1 MAIPTDAADVDELFI
16 KFHTEIVSGKIT
28 FAKMVYGAN
37 AVDTRN
43 TFWGLNWCS
52 LWWVSKDADVLVSDI
67 TGYPGTLPVVYNF
80 NITKLPELD
89 RPYIDQFWDAD
100 LKSIE
105 NSVFTTVLNPRQRE
119 YILEVRPDLVDKI
132 IVNTKCAHEN
142 LLPLADEADLPF
154 VNNNAKL
161 IFWPFRISDAA
172 YKWAAFL
179 EAFKA
184 QGLNEEYTIAVTDP
198 NESLKDPLP
207 LFVIRTKP
215 TKEQYYKILSLRPI
229 VVMLD
234 DIDTVLHPGTIEFFH
249 YQCPVITFNAAL
261 LGNKNSI
268 SSLDQLSAA
277 LEKIDKQLHNL
288 AKLGYNSNLTNF
300 VYKKDEVDA
309 FYNERF
315 ISGKS

>member
-1 MAIPTDAADVDELFI
+1 M
-16 KFHTEIVSGKIT
+16 
-28 FAKMVYGAN
+28 
-37 AVDTRN
+37 
-43 TFWGLNWCS
+43 
-52 LWWVSKDADVLVSDI
+52 
-67 TGYPGTLPVVYNF
+67 
-80 NITKLPELD
+80 
-89 RPYIDQFWDAD
+89 
-100 LKSIE
+100 
-105 NSVFTTVLNPRQRE
+105 
-119 YILEVRPDLVDKI
+119 
-132 IVNTKCAHEN
+132 
-142 LLPLADEADLPF
+142 
-154 VNNNAKL
+154 
-161 IFWPFRISDAA
+161 
-172 YKWAAFL
+172 
-179 EAFKA
+179 
-184 QGLNEEYTIAVTDP
+184 
-198 NESLKDPLP
+198 
-207 LFVIRTKP
+207 IRTKP

-315 ISGKS
+315 ISGKSK